1 MWGLRL
7 EVLPSIEVSRSSAV
21 AGPHASMKFVPAF
34 RRSAGLLALLIA
46 GAGAA
51 AEPAADDL
59 ASVLAEPVYGNSR
72 SAGASKY
79 VQDLADTPGVVY
91 VRTAGEIR
99 AQGYRTL
106 ADVLES
112 LPGVHLRYDR
122 VYTHVGVRGINPP
135 GDYSSRLLVL
145 IDGVRINE
153 AIYDSATLGREF
165 PLDPGLIDRVEFI
178 PGPGSALYG
187 SNAVLGVVNVI
198 TRSPSQLPGW
208 NTTLEAGS
216 AARRKLALTWGGEH
230 GPVRLLF
237 GAMTERSRGY
247 DLHFPAFDSPAT
259 NGGRA
264 VGQDGERNDKLFLKA
279 RWSDLTWTAELSD
292 RSKRD
297 PTASYGTVF
306 DTTNYQADRYLL
318 SDLAYSRGFGEHHE
332 LFARLGV
339 SRYAY
344 RSYGVY
350 DQSGVLVPNRSDS
363 DASWTAGELRYIWSG
378 WAMHRVLVGVE
389 FQDNRRQEM
398 RSQDLDPAPFVY
410 ADLQQHST
418 RHSLFVNDEW
428 QVAPSVRLN
437 VGLRSD
443 RRFDDSTTTS
453 PRLAAAW
460 TPTPQWSF
468 KLQRGTAFREP
479 SVSETR
485 YADGTQVP
493 NDALKAESLAST
505 ELAALWRPRPAFEL
519 SLSLYSLEINDLITL
534 ETRPDGFEQYQNLR
548 RARSRGLQLEGTW
561 EPGGGVQWR
570 GSWSRQSATDAIT
583 GAPLSD
589 APRSLLKLSVTAPG
603 PTEGTRLGANLAR
616 VGERITLAGTALP
629 AHVRVNLQINHA
641 PPRQRWNVGLGIYNL
656 TDRRYADPAG
666 PEHVQHTLVQDGR
679 EFQLRLGWA
688 F

>member
-7 EVLPSIEVSRSSAV
+7 KVLPSIEGVPVVRRGRPPAL
-21 AGPHASMKFVPAF
+21 MKFVPIL

-46 GAGAA
+46 GAGTA

-59 ASVLAEPVYGNSR
+59 ASLLAEPVYGNSR
-72 SAGASKY
+72 SAGAAKY
-79 VQDLADTPGVVY
+79 AQDLADAPTAVY

-145 IDGVRINE
+145 IDGVRVNE

-165 PLDPGLIDRVEFI
+165 PLDPGLIDRVEFM

-198 TRSPSQLPGW
+198 TRGPSQLPGW
-208 NTTLEAGS
+208 NTTFEAGS
-216 AARRKLALTWGGEH
+216 AARRKLALTWGGEQ
-230 GPVRLLF
+230 GPVRVLF
-237 GAMTERSRGY
+237 GAMVERSRGR
-247 DLHFPAFDSPAT
+247 DLYFPEFDTPAT
-259 NGGRA
+259 NRGWA
-264 VGQDGERNDKLFLKA
+264 VGQDGERNDKLFVKA
-279 RWSDLTWTAELSD
+279 RWSDFTWTAELSD
-292 RSKRD
+292 RSKSD
-297 PTASYGTVF
+297 PTSSYGTVF
-306 DTTNYQADRYLL
+306 NTTNYQADRYAL
-318 SDLAYSRGFGEHHE
+318 SDVAYSRGFGEHHE

-339 SRYAY
+339 ARYAY
-344 RSYGVY
+344 RSYGIY
-350 DQSGVLVPNRSDS
+350 DQSGVQVPARSDS
-363 DASWTAGELRYIWSG
+363 DAAWTAGELRYIWSG
-378 WAMHRVLVGVE
+378 WALHRVLVGIE
-389 FQDNRRQEM
+389 FQDNHRQAM

-410 ADLQQHST
+410 ADLRQHST
-418 RHSLFVNDEW
+418 RYSLFVNDEW

-453 PRLAAAW
+453 PRLAALW

-479 SVSETR
+479 NVSETR

-493 NDALKAESLAST
+493 NDALKAETLAST

-519 SLSLYSLEINDLITL
+519 SLSLYALEINDLITL
-534 ETRPDGFEQYQNLR
+534 ETLPDGFEQYQNLR

-570 GSWSRQSATDAIT
+570 GSWSRQSATDAAT

-603 PTEGTRLGANLAR
+603 PAEGTRLGANLSR
-616 VGERITLAGTALP
+616 VGERVSLAGAALP
-629 AHVRVNLQINHA
+629 AHVRINLQLNHA
-641 PPRQRWNVGLGIYNL
+641 PPGQRWNVGLGIYNL
-656 TDRRYADPAG
+656 TNRRYVDPAG
-666 PEHVQHTLVQDGR
+666 PEHLPDTLVQDGR
-679 EFQLRLGWA
+679 EFQLRLGWM